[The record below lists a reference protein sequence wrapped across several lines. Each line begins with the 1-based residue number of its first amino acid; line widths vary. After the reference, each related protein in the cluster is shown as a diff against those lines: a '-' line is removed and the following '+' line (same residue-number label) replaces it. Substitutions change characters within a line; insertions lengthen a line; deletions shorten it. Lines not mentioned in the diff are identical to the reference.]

1 MKNKVQVGT
10 YTPEELINEMNA
22 FETVSE
28 LAIDE
33 DLVTDYIMIGGYT
46 TEEAYLAAEAV
57 ARYDNLF

>member
-22 FETVSE
+22 FEAVSE
-28 LAIDE
+28 LVIDE